1 MWRAALIMLSAAA
14 LAGCGATERQRPPVR
29 LALDS
34 PGDGAV
40 VRTTTVEVRGTVR
53 PRGATVEVAGR
64 PAQVSAGAFDA
75 IVPLDTGANVIDVAA
90 TAPDAR
96 PAVTALRVRRD
107 DRVTLPALAGQDPD
121 LAQARLE
128 DLGMTVTRERAGSFF
143 DPLVPAPPR
152 VCAIHPHAGSR
163 VSRGSHVRL
172 VWARHC

>member
-1 MWRAALIMLSAAA
+1 MWRAALILLSAAA
-14 LAGCGATERQRPPVR
+14 LAGCGAEDRSRSPVR
-29 LALDS
+29 LQLSS

-53 PRGATVEVAGR
+53 PRGAAVEVAGR
-64 PAQVSAGAFDA
+64 PAQVSDGTFDA
-75 IVPLDTGANVIDVAA
+75 IVPLDAGANVIDVAA

-96 PAVTALRVRRD
+96 PAMAALRVRRD
-107 DRVTLPALAGQDPD
+107 DRVTLPVLAGEDPD
-121 LAQARLE
+121 VAQTRLE
-128 DLGMTVTRERAGSFF
+128 DLGMKVTRQRAGSFF

-163 VSRGSHVRL
+163 VSRGSHVTL